1 MEVFIEDFIGR
12 DFYHKDNS
20 ELIYRLAECKNGQV
34 KITWNEAEDVYYR
47 DSEVLDYLEKEIWIL
62 VV

>member
-12 DFYHKDNS
+12 DFYHKDNP
-20 ELIYRLAECKNGQV
+20 ELIYRLAECKNGQC
-34 KITWNEAEDVYYR
+34 KIIWNETEDVYYR
-47 DSEVLDYLEKEIWIL
+47 DSEVLNYLEKEIWIL